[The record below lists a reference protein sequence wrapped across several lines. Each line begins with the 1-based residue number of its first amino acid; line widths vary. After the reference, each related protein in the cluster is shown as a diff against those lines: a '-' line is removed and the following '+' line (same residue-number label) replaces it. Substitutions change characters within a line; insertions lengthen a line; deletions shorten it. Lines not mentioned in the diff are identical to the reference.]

1 MSTSCTGAVAR
12 AAVTGSKV
20 LATGRWLRISEI
32 NYTDPKGASKTW
44 EVAERTTTSEETD
57 STREGADGCCIVP
70 CLRKR
75 GAPFIDGELIL
86 VSQFRP
92 PTGRYT
98 LEFPAGLIDA
108 GEDAMT
114 AGLRELTEETGYVGE
129 DEGML
134 PTSCLDPGMSRA
146 TIKMAKVLVDSE
158 RSENLEGMQKQGEE
172 DKGLVRVHRV
182 PVRGMLQALNE
193 LAERED
199 LLVHTGLLMFAGG
212 IAMAME

>member
-1 MSTSCTGAVAR
+1 MSSGSSSLVR

-20 LATGRWLRISEI
+20 IAKGTWLRISEI
-32 NYTDPKGASKTW
+32 DYTNEKGDPKTW
-44 EVAERTTTSEETD
+44 EVAERTTTSEDTD
-57 STREGADGCCIVP
+57 STREGADGCAIVP

-75 GAPFIDGELIL
+75 GTAFIDGELIL

-108 GEDAMT
+108 GEDGMT
-114 AGLRELTEETGYVGE
+114 AGLRELTEETGFVGE
-129 DEGML
+129 AEGML

-146 TIKMAKVLVDSE
+146 TIKMAKVFVDSE
-158 RSENLEGMQKQGEE
+158 RSENLEGMQKQAHE
-172 DKGLVRVHRV
+172 DQGLVRVHRV
-182 PVRGMLQALNE
+182 PVRGMLNALNE

-212 IAMAME
+212 IAMVLGE

>member
-1 MSTSCTGAVAR
+1 MSSSGITR

-20 LATGRWLRISEI
+20 LATGKWLRISEI
-32 NYTDPKGASKTW
+32 DYTNEKGSAKTW

-75 GAPFIDGELIL
+75 GSPFIDGELIL

-98 LEFPAGLIDA
+98 LEFPAGLIDP

-129 DEGML
+129 AEGML

-146 TIKMAKVLVDSE
+146 TIKMAKVLVDAE
-158 RSENLEGMQKQGEE
+158 MAENLEGMQKQGEE
-172 DKGLVRVHRV
+172 DEGLVRVHRV
-182 PVRGMLQALNE
+182 PVRGMLKALNE
-193 LAERED
+193 LADTED
-199 LLVHTGLLMFAGG
+199 FLVHTGLLMYAGG
-212 IAMAME
+212 IAMVLGE